1 MNILDNFISHLEEQV
16 KNHSI
21 YVWGAQGQ
29 QGAQITEAWIRRREN
44 SDKNA
49 ARAIAFWKKQVAAG
63 YGAVLRAFDCS
74 GLGMYWLQNVTGL
87 SPNDR
92 NANSMMGICKR
103 ITKAECRRGDWAFH
117 LDEEGRAT
125 HIGYIVDD
133 DLNVIE
139 CKGRDDGVVKRP
151 LKKGGWEA
159 FGRPKFFEAY
169 IGAAEQETPAAEEV
183 KQEAAET
190 YSQGRSNEETIYN
203 FLRNV
208 LALNAAGACG
218 VLANVERE
226 SGFNPQALGDGG
238 TSYGICQWHASRFE
252 RLKAWCAENGKD
264 YQTIDGQ
271 LWYLKYELSKSYS
284 AVLKFIEAVED
295 SAEGAYNAGHRWCL
309 KFEIPANK
317 EQNSDIRGQLARD
330 KYWPKYNGSAAAQPE
345 GVWSVGR
352 LLKLK
357 SPYMRGDDVRRLQE
371 ELIAAGFDCG
381 KCGADGVFGKDT
393 DAAVKAYQA
402 AKALEV
408 DGIAGRHTI
417 TALGGVYEG

>member
-1 MNILDNFISHLEEQV
+1 MNILDSFISHLEEQV

-44 SDKNA
+44 SEKNA

-103 ITKAECRRGDWAFH
+103 ITKAECRRGDWVFH
-117 LDEEGRAT
+117 LNDEGRAT
-125 HIGYIVDD
+125 HIGYIIDD

-159 FGRPKFFEAY
+159 FGRPKLFEAY
-169 IGAAEQETPAAEEV
+169 IVVATQETPA
-183 KQEAAET
+183 KAET
-190 YSQGRSNEETIYN
+190 EQETQPEET
-203 FLRNV
+203 
-208 LALNAAGACG
+208 
-218 VLANVERE
+218 
-226 SGFNPQALGDGG
+226 S
-238 TSYGICQWHASRFE
+238 
-252 RLKAWCAENGKD
+252 
-264 YQTIDGQ
+264 
-271 LWYLKYELSKSYS
+271 
-284 AVLKFIEAVED
+284 
-295 SAEGAYNAGHRWCL
+295 EGAW
-309 KFEIPANK
+309 I
-317 EQNSDIRGQLARD
+317 
-330 KYWPKYNGSAAAQPE
+330 
-345 GVWSVGR
+345 VGR